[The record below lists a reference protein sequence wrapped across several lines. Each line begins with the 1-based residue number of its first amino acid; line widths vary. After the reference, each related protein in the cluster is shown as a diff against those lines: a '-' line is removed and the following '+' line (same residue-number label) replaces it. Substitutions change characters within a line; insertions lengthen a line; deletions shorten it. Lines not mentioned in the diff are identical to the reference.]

1 MTVIATET
9 THGALKVKPMIKIT
23 SNFDSRKFQRD
34 LEKEVRAAAEK
45 QVRSKLRDL
54 VARGLLVTFR
64 PGSTSSL
71 NINLNG
77 PDELIQEAERR
88 LS

>member
-54 VARGLLVTFR
+54 TARGLQVSFR
-64 PGSTSSL
+64 QGSASSL
-71 NINLNG
+71 NISLNG
-77 PDELIQEAERR
+77 PDALIKEAEQR
-88 LS
+88 LA